1 MGILSIFSK
10 KKIDDKD
17 KAKLGQALKTV
28 LNDDQTETPV
38 SPDITTADE
47 KASVNISEGSQ
58 SVSVGN
64 VSSPSTPNTD
74 DIGSEATLPV
84 ADVPQ
89 SEMGI
94 EDTSDKE
101 QKKGLGGETF
111 DEVADDTTD
120 KIQTEPSSEVN
131 QISPDVEEIDTQESS
146 NIEATPEANG
156 EIKEVKPQRQSIFSK
171 LFKKKEKK
179 SDVIVD
185 NPEIKV
191 TDDQKLAID
200 NNENPVKTEEKTEN
214 EVTDNAETVDVV
226 ANENINV
233 IPEKTPETETPKTE
247 TRETEAPV
255 QNVELTEKKDSI
267 DIKPEIEAIVKDPVV
282 VSASTEESEISN
294 SNTENSVNIADQ
306 PEDEVN
312 LELKKDEV
320 QDEIKVDETKVN
332 ENNKNKSLKK
342 KNGLGLFSKKKS
354 QVSVDK
360 KDNPLILN
368 INEGINLL
376 PPATSDEIAR
386 NERKA
391 SFNIAG
397 AVFILVLVLLSIGII
412 GSNFIAKL
420 ENQGQKKILTRI
432 EKEVLQDQ
440 DTLTKNSY
448 ILRRIKLFD
457 SIQQNTVSYREV
469 FEYWDQVS
477 SKLGKIS
484 NIELDPDLHF
494 IVRGEA
500 SSLTDV
506 AKLWHLLS
514 MDSRVNIV
522 NLNSVGSYANKTT
535 FEFEGQLNYDYF
547 KNKTSGETSN

>member
-282 VSASTEESEISN
+282 VSALTEESEISN

>member
-1 MGILSIFSK
+1 
-10 KKIDDKD
+10 
-17 KAKLGQALKTV
+17 
-28 LNDDQTETPV
+28 
-38 SPDITTADE
+38 
-47 KASVNISEGSQ
+47 
-58 SVSVGN
+58 
-64 VSSPSTPNTD
+64 
-74 DIGSEATLPV
+74 
-84 ADVPQ
+84 
-89 SEMGI
+89 
-94 EDTSDKE
+94 
-101 QKKGLGGETF
+101 
-111 DEVADDTTD
+111 
-120 KIQTEPSSEVN
+120 
-131 QISPDVEEIDTQESS
+131 
-146 NIEATPEANG
+146 
-156 EIKEVKPQRQSIFSK
+156 
-171 LFKKKEKK
+171 
-179 SDVIVD
+179 
-185 NPEIKV
+185 
-191 TDDQKLAID
+191 
-200 NNENPVKTEEKTEN
+200 
-214 EVTDNAETVDVV
+214 
-226 ANENINV
+226 
-233 IPEKTPETETPKTE
+233 
-247 TRETEAPV
+247 
-255 QNVELTEKKDSI
+255 
-267 DIKPEIEAIVKDPVV
+267 
-282 VSASTEESEISN
+282 
-294 SNTENSVNIADQ
+294 
-306 PEDEVN
+306 
-312 LELKKDEV
+312 
-320 QDEIKVDETKVN
+320 
-332 ENNKNKSLKK
+332 
-342 KNGLGLFSKKKS
+342 
-354 QVSVDK
+354 
-360 KDNPLILN
+360 
-368 INEGINLL
+368 L

>member
-47 KASVNISEGSQ
+47 KASVGSSEGSQ
-58 SVSVGN
+58 AISVVNVG
-64 VSSPSTPNTD
+64 SSSTPNTND
-74 DIGSEATLPV
+74 TDNDATLPV
-84 ADVPQ
+84 VDIPQ
-89 SEMGI
+89 SESGS
-94 EDTSDKE
+94 EDASDNEQKTELGGDTSDVV
-101 QKKGLGGETF
+101 LGDTI
-111 DEVADDTTD
+111 DKSQTKTNTEVT
-120 KIQTEPSSEVN
+120 
-131 QISPDVEEIDTQESS
+131 QIASDLEKNDTQESS
-146 NIEATPEANG
+146 NIEATPEASAKM
-156 EIKEVKPQRQSIFSK
+156 KEVKPKRQSIFSK
-171 LFKKKEKK
+171 LFKKKETI
-179 SDVIVD
+179 SDVVVD

-200 NNENPVKTEEKTEN
+200 NNENSVKTEEKSAIAL
-214 EVTDNAETVDVV
+214 TDNTETIGVV
-226 ANENINV
+226 ADEVMNV
-233 IPEKTPETETPKTE
+233 IPEKIP
-247 TRETEAPV
+247 ETEAPA
-255 QNVELTEKKDSI
+255 QNAEFVKNKDSI
-267 DIKPEIEAIVKDPVV
+267 ENKSETEAIIDEPVA
-282 VSASTEESEISN
+282 VSATTEESVISDTK
-294 SNTENSVNIADQ
+294 TESSVNISNK

-312 LELKKDEV
+312 IELKKDEV
-320 QDEIKVDETKVN
+320 KEEIKIDDTKTN
-332 ENNKNKSLKK
+332 ENTKDNSSKK
-342 KNGLGLFSKKKS
+342 KNGSGLFSKKKS

-360 KDNPLILN
+360 KDNPLISN

-376 PPATSDEIAR
+376 PPATSDEIAL

-440 DTLTKNSY
+440 DTLIKNSY
-448 ILRRIKLFD
+448 ILRRIRLFD

-477 SKLGKIS
+477 SKLGKIN

-506 AKLWHLLS
+506 SKLWHLLS

-522 NLNSVGSYANKTT
+522 NLNSVGSYSNKTT

>member
-1 MGILSIFSK
+1 
-10 KKIDDKD
+10 
-17 KAKLGQALKTV
+17 
-28 LNDDQTETPV
+28 
-38 SPDITTADE
+38 
-47 KASVNISEGSQ
+47 
-58 SVSVGN
+58 
-64 VSSPSTPNTD
+64 
-74 DIGSEATLPV
+74 
-84 ADVPQ
+84 
-89 SEMGI
+89 
-94 EDTSDKE
+94 
-101 QKKGLGGETF
+101 
-111 DEVADDTTD
+111 
-120 KIQTEPSSEVN
+120 
-131 QISPDVEEIDTQESS
+131 
-146 NIEATPEANG
+146 NIEATPEASAKM
-156 EIKEVKPQRQSIFSK
+156 KEVKPNRQSIFSK

-191 TDDQKLAID
+191 SDDQKIAID
-200 NNENPVKTEEKTEN
+200 NNVNPVKTEEKTEN

-233 IPEKTPETETPKTE
+233 IPEKTPETET
-247 TRETEAPV
+247 PV

-506 AKLWHLLS
+506 SKLWHLLS

-522 NLNSVGSYANKTT
+522 NLNSVGSYSNKTT

>member
-17 KAKLGQALKTV
+17 KAKLDQALKTV
-28 LNDDQTETPV
+28 LNDGQTETPI
-38 SPDITTADE
+38 SPDTSKADE
-47 KASVNISEGSQ
+47 KAPVNISEGSQ

-74 DIGSEATLPV
+74 DTGSEATLPV

-120 KIQTEPSSEVN
+120 KSQTETNTEVT
-131 QISPDVEEIDTQESS
+131 QIASDLEKNDTQESS
-146 NIEATPEANG
+146 NIEATPEANTKM
-156 EIKEVKPQRQSIFSK
+156 KEVKPKRQSIFSK
-171 LFKKKEKK
+171 LFKKKETK
-179 SDVIVD
+179 SDVVVD

-191 TDDQKLAID
+191 TDDQKLAIE
-200 NNENPVKTEEKTEN
+200 NNENPVKTEEKSEIAL
-214 EVTDNAETVDVV
+214 TDNTETIGVV
-226 ANENINV
+226 ADEVMNV
-233 IPEKTPETETPKTE
+233 IPEKIP
-247 TRETEAPV
+247 ETEAPV

-282 VSASTEESEISN
+282 VSALTEESEISN